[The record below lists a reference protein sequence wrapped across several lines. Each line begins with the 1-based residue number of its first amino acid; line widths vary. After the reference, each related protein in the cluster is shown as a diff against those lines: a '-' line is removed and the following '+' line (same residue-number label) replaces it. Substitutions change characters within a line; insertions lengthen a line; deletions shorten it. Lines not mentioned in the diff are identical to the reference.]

1 MAKKDTEKTG
11 LEFIESPEALAGE
24 FSKAQSFLE
33 KNKKFLSA
41 FSIGL
46 VAGVLAFL
54 VYKWYVKNQDSSAQ
68 ASLSPLVYQMEA
80 DSTKG
85 LAQKFAN
92 LADSYGST
100 KAGEQAHF
108 YAGAL
113 FLKEGKFDLAIE
125 HLKDF
130 SANDLFVQA
139 RAYSL
144 IGDAYSEKKSYGD
157 AADYYKKAANHEPNK
172 FTTPDYLMKLAA
184 AQEANK
190 DVTGA
195 IETYSTIIKEY
206 EESQAGNM
214 AKRYKSKLEGAAVSE

>member
-24 FSKAQSFLE
+24 FGKAQKIIE

-41 FSIGL
+41 FGIGL
-46 VAGVLAFL
+46 IAGVLAFL
-54 VYKWYVKNQDSSAQ
+54 AYKWYVNSQDETAQ

-85 LAQKFAN
+85 LAQKMAN

-100 KAGEQAHF
+100 SAGNQANF
-108 YAGAL
+108 YAGVL
-113 FLKEGKFDLAIE
+113 FLKEGKYNQAIE

-130 SANDLFVQA
+130 SANDLLVQA

-157 AADYYKKAANHEPNK
+157 AVDYYKKAAGHEPNK
-172 FTTPDYLMKLAA
+172 FTTPDYMMKLAL
-184 AQEANK
+184 AQETNK
-190 DVTGA
+190 DVAGA
-195 IETYSTIIKEY
+195 IETYGAIIKDY
-206 EESQAGNM
+206 EESQAANL